1 MAMVVFY
8 KKKLDVVVVI
18 EVHSIYTLR
27 IARYHIFS
35 VSFAFLIY
43 SSIRQLGSMSH
54 VGVKPSHTYHS
65 ALIWY
70 GTIHT
75 YCGDRNDMLQRE
87 REVVCVFLLLSPS
100 LLRDAC

>member
-1 MAMVVFY
+1 M
-8 KKKLDVVVVI
+8 LLLLSR
-18 EVHSIYTLR
+18 SIAFTLCESLG
-27 IARYHIFS
+27 IFS

-54 VGVKPSHTYHS
+54 VGVGVKPSHTYHS

-70 GTIHT
+70 HTIHT

-87 REVVCVFLLLSPS
+87 RDGGLRFFTS
-100 LLRDAC
+100 LAESFT